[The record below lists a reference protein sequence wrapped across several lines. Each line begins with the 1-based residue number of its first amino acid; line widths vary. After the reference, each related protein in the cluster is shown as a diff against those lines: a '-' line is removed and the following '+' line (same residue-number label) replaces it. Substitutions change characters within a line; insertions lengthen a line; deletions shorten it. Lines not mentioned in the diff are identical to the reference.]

1 MQGIVTLDFGNS
13 HPNAALFKRHGQQ
26 CELLT
31 TVSLNEL
38 ESALEKFQFT
48 PDNAQLVLSEV
59 KPQDKILD
67 SLQQKGYLLTR
78 LKDYW
83 RGNRFAGMPVQYAE
97 TLGEDRLIQAY
108 GTYREHKD
116 KRTLIVDAGTFV
128 TLDIVDE
135 SGFRG
140 GYILPGLKAYCESF
154 QQGERLKTT
163 SLDADADPGLPKDS
177 ASAMARGYQAFAALA
192 HNLVDQH
199 KVNQVFITGGGSSL
213 WEEFFHDHKPS
224 LHVQLTPNLLHS
236 CLATWFITQIEPL

>member
-13 HPNAALFKRHGQQ
+13 HPNAALFKRNGQQ
-26 CELLT
+26 CEHLT
-31 TVSLNEL
+31 SVPLNEL
-38 ESALEKFQFT
+38 DAALEKFQFT

-59 KPQDKILD
+59 KPQDDILN

-108 GTYREHKD
+108 GTYRAHKD
-116 KRTLIVDAGTFV
+116 KRTLIIDAGTFV
-128 TLDIVDE
+128 TLDLVDE

-140 GYILPGLKAYCESF
+140 GYILPGTKAYFESF
-154 QQGERLKTT
+154 QQGDQLKSIT
-163 SLDADADPGLPKDS
+163 LEADADPTLPRDS
-177 ASAMARGYQAFAALA
+177 ASAMARSYQAFAALA
-192 HNLVDQH
+192 HNLVEQY
-199 KVNQVFITGGGSSL
+199 KVNQVFLTGGGASL

-224 LHVQLTPNLLHS
+224 LHVQVTPNLLHS
-236 CLATWFITQIEPL
+236 CLATWFTTQIEPL